1 MSDRTGHSFGADAG
15 LILVMLI
22 VEICA
27 VLMIEPILN
36 AGITA
41 FDNPD
46 TLLNVG
52 LFILLM
58 LVFTAVLLLLIKKN
72 AKKILTAIIAI
83 ALAWVIYYL
92 VMALCALV
100 FSGALPHVIGIA
112 AGILAVVLLLIHPEW
127 YLINLV
133 GIVASTGC
141 AVIFGVSLSV
151 LPVIVLLAL
160 LMLYDYISVKRSKHM
175 LTLADGVMHQ
185 KMPIMFVMPKILSYS
200 YRKTGITISD
210 DTKDKG
216 AYMLGMGDIIFPAIL
231 VVSAQVYASFA
242 GILNICG
249 LALPAFG
256 AMLGSVAGLILVLVL
271 VNRGKPQPG
280 LPLINGCAI
289 AGFLLCCLIAGSW
302 GWISAPVF

>member
-1 MSDRTGHSFGADAG
+1 MSEKSGHAFGADAG
-15 LILVMLI
+15 LVLVMLV

-27 VLMIEPILN
+27 VLMIEPVKR
-36 AGITA
+36 AGIVA
-41 FDNPD
+41 FENPD

-72 AKKILTAIIAI
+72 AKKILSAVIAI

-92 VMALCALV
+92 VMAIAAL
-100 FSGALPHVIGIA
+100 FLSGVLPHIIGIA

-133 GIVASTGC
+133 GILASTGC

-151 LPVIVLLAL
+151 IPVLVLLVL
-160 LMLYDYISVKRSKHM
+160 LMVYDYISVKRSKHM

-185 KMPIMFVMPKILSYS
+185 KMPIMFVMPKKLSYS

-231 VVSAQVYASFA
+231 VVSAQVYTAFS
-242 GILNICG
+242 GILNVCG
-249 LALPAFG
+249 IALPAFG

-271 VNRGKPQPG
+271 VNKGKPQPG

-289 AGFLLCCLIAGSW
+289 AGFLLCCLVAGAW
-302 GWISAPVF
+302 AWVSAPLF